1 MLSYISLILGV
12 ISIILSVWFFVKS
25 SELSSKTN
33 DTLTK
38 VDASTKRQE
47 QLYNDYVKEIFQMF
61 KDTHRK
67 ITDKQ
72 FEKTQ
77 DGGSGTQ

>member
-67 ITDKQ
+67 ITDNQ